1 MKSILGMIALT
12 TALMLSSLAN
22 AQPPMGGKFDREEA
36 KILKVGIYTRVLNLT
51 TSEAEKFWPVFNEF
65 ETEME
70 AIRRAQH
77 EIRRNMESNFSEL
90 SDKELETETDKMM
103 DLKFKEAELEK
114 IYYTKFK
121 QVLPIK
127 KVALM
132 HRADMMFK
140 KALLEKV
147 RDGNGERRPG
157 R

>member
-1 MKSILGMIALT
+1 MKSIFGMITLT

-36 KILKVGIYTRVLNLT
+36 KTLKVGIYTRVLNLT

-70 AIRRAQH
+70 AIRRQMH

-103 DLKFKEAELEK
+103 ALKLKEAELEQV
-114 IYYTKFK
+114 YYSKFK

-147 RDGNGERRPG
+147 RDGNGERRLG